1 MLLGGIDDE
10 PGLWKS
16 TALRDAISSGTSAW
30 ADTLARNGHILKY
43 HAQLG
48 SPPWYVAK
56 CLGKDSM
63 KRLQTLNFKIAK
75 S

>member
-1 MLLGGIDDE
+1 MNE

-16 TALRDAISSGTSAW
+16 TALRDAIYSGTSAW
-30 ADTLARNGHILKY
+30 SAADTLARNGHILKY
-43 HAQLG
+43 HAQLV

-56 CLGKDSM
+56 CWGKYSM
-63 KRLQTLNFKIAK
+63 KRPPTLSLKVAK